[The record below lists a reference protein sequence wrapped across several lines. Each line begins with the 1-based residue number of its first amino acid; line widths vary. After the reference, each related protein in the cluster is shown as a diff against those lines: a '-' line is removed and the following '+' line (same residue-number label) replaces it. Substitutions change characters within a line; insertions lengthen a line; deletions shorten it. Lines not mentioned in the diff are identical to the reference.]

1 MTIDN
6 QKHIKD
12 LEKVLREYH
21 ESKLTDSKEQ
31 IIYTKGFCK
40 GMIYVMKNLG
50 IINEEDLKRLV
61 ADTEFDLPSIYRA
74 KKSTRE

>member
-61 ADTEFDLPSIYRA
+61 ADTEFDLPSIYRV